1 MYVDTQI
8 FEESPYGY
16 GCGHFSG
23 ADEETDDDCVTDLL
37 KGFAKNSTQSALII
51 WVLF

>member
-16 GCGHFSG
+16 GI
-23 ADEETDDDCVTDLL
+23 DEEKANVFVW
-37 KGFAKNSTQSALII
+37 K
-51 WVLF
+51 VLVIKC